1 MLYQR
6 YKALLPTL
14 ILAAGCL
21 SIFFDTLGTT
31 TAPDGTVSRFSP
43 VAVHYGAGAA
53 TAATL
58 ASFFL
63 LRPYYRYFFGT
74 TFLLALLGLIDFSAT
89 QTRVGLA
96 FGALQLRLSP
106 FLLLVVVVTYF
117 LIRHRVNAALF
128 ALIKPSEEKIQQ
140 NHKAEI
146 AEFKTRFARKS
157 TEELLQIVA
166 AKQLVPAAVSAAGQ
180 LLQERQTVN

>member
-14 ILAAGCL
+14 IMIAGCL
-21 SIFFDTLGTT
+21 NILLEALSTT
-31 TAPDGTVSRFSP
+31 TAPDGAVSRFVP
-43 VAVHYGAGAA
+43 VAVHYGAGVA

-74 TFLLALLGLIDFSAT
+74 TFLLALLGIIDFSTT
-89 QTRVGLA
+89 QTRIGLG
-96 FGALQLRLSP
+96 FGSLKLSISP
-106 FLLLVVVVTYF
+106 FILLVGAVTYF
-117 LIRHRVNAALF
+117 LVHRQVNKALF
-128 ALIKPSEEKIQQ
+128 ALIKPSEQKIQQ

-146 AEFKTRFARKS
+146 VEFKNRFARKS

-166 AKQLVPAAVSAAGQ
+166 AKKLVPAAVSAAGQ
-180 LLQERQTVN
+180 LLQERQTMN